1 MYHVTVNMI
10 ITKRHLKENGSREFF
25 QELGLFIHT
34 PQNNNTTPRR
44 PAYAFFLEN
53 SGTNFEYS

>member
-1 MYHVTVNMI
+1 MI
-10 ITKRHLKENGSREFF
+10 ITKRHLKENGNREFF
-25 QELGLFIHT
+25 QELVLFIHT

-44 PAYAFFLEN
+44 PAYAFFLAN